1 MYHIGRTIEETGAR
15 VDDGAYQ
22 IYVNATGND
31 NSEVTELMRYF
42 LKSEGKCNKFPR
54 LSQRVGFFKNVK
66 EGVNEMCEISDRLKA
81 EGREEGRTEGRIL
94 RELEIAK
101 VMAEAG
107 ENLEKIM
114 LFTGLSKAQIEA
126 L

>member
-1 MYHIGRTIEETGAR
+1 
-15 VDDGAYQ
+15 
-22 IYVNATGND
+22 
-31 NSEVTELMRYF
+31 
-42 LKSEGKCNKFPR
+42 
-54 LSQRVGFFKNVK
+54 
-66 EGVNEMCEISDRLKA
+66 MCEISDRLKA
-81 EGREEGRTEGRIL
+81 EGRAEGKTE